1 MNLKTKLL
9 FSFLIIGSLLLVN
22 CQVED
27 LQESASK
34 RNPYAPIVSKEF
46 KEFEK
51 LPGLLSEI
59 IPNHG
64 LSVRNKNT
72 DPRYQ
77 FEIDSTAVIQ
87 ITNNGI
93 AYYTMS
99 ITRENQEDGVF
110 ENLVVFDNGNEK
122 KAIIVKYKPD
132 ASFLSRFELNP
143 DAQFSGKFNMTELGH
158 SNLASRLTSATK
170 CFISTHLYC
179 TNNNPP
185 TLAGKGCYTNKD
197 GGAHVKSITSVNCFE
212 IIINEPEPYL
222 NNTFVLNPINDAGGG
237 NPDIATSIA
246 THPVFMGIIDFRFI
260 RRLTPEQKAWWNNA
274 NNNAA
279 VAVILNYLKD
289 NTSNHSYVNNQL
301 ILDGDINSEAK
312 AFAKELIDLAITET
326 NQLDANKLLQLTLL
340 IETNENGFFTEEF
353 TESLLP
359 YLDIDQ
365 SRPPLDFPITHLTL
379 KTYLN
384 YNKLRTLNPEWS
396 RAKCIWYATKEIVHI
411 SLDAFGLIPVGGE
424 IADLVNGVLYT
435 IEGDG
440 LNASLSYA
448 SAVPFAGWA
457 STSVKYGFKIVN
469 QTSDINTKVKLVW
482 KVMPDNMIYFGS
494 DSNCRKQLRK
504 ILGLSLGNPNQAHH
518 IIPLNLQL
526 NKAIQKA
533 AKSSNAFHMN
543 EALNGITLERA
554 IHNGSHAN
562 YDRLIKGYLDA
573 IPASATPDQAYNAV
587 NALINKIRLA
597 IQNNPEVP
605 INQLNF

>member
-9 FSFLIIGSLLLVN
+9 FSFLMIGSLLLVN

-110 ENLVVFDNGNEK
+110 ENLVVFDDGNEK

-143 DAQFSGKFNMTELGH
+143 DAQFSGKFNMTELER

-197 GGAHVKSITSVNCFE
+197 GGAHVKSITYVNCFE

-279 VAVILNYLKD
+279 VAVILNYLKE

-301 ILDGDINSEAK
+301 ILDGDISSEAK
-312 AFAKELIDLAITET
+312 AFAKQFIQNSIVSGLNFNFEKSLESPANIDFTGIDLNTPEGKKLDCIYKTMMTVPAFKDLFQNTFGTNDRINVKFEIADNLPSTLNGNCIMEERTISNNVTIYNNLIRINKNILDSSKSDIFIAKVILHEAIHAYL
-326 NQLDANKLLQLTLL
+326 NIKQANC
-340 IETNENGFFTEEF
+340 NNGAT
-353 TESLLP
+353 LP
-359 YLDIDQ
+359 YL
-365 SRPPLDFPITHLTL
+365 
-379 KTYLN
+379 N
-384 YNKLRTLNPEWS
+384 
-396 RAKCIWYATKEIVHI
+396 
-411 SLDAFGLIPVGGE
+411 
-424 IADLVNGVLYT
+424 
-435 IEGDG
+435 
-440 LNASLSYA
+440 
-448 SAVPFAGWA
+448 
-457 STSVKYGFKIVN
+457 
-469 QTSDINTKVKLVW
+469 
-482 KVMPDNMIYFGS
+482 
-494 DSNCRKQLRK
+494 
-504 ILGLSLGNPNQAHH
+504 
-518 IIPLNLQL
+518 NLQL
-526 NKAIQKA
+526 GELIRTFYQGFNCHI
-533 AKSSNAFHMN
+533 NV
-543 EALNGITLERA
+543 
-554 IHNGSHAN
+554 NGSAQSQHDFIFNHMIPTFMDVLWGLKDKLISQSHQQQITSDPFYNTTTEAFEPFIWNDFFYNLSLAGLHQTESFIN
-562 YDRLIKGYLDA
+562 YIENDPEKLQKFNFYNN
-573 IPASATPDQAYNAV
+573 SA
-587 NALINKIRLA
+587 
-597 IQNNPEVP
+597 
-605 INQLNF
+605 QLLTKNCN

>member
-9 FSFLIIGSLLLVN
+9 FSFLMIGSLLLVN

-34 RNPYAPIVSKEF
+34 RNPYTPIVSKEF

-51 LPGLLSEI
+51 LLGILSEI

-110 ENLVVFDNGNEK
+110 ENLVVFDDGNEK

-143 DAQFSGKFNMTELGH
+143 DTQFSGKFNMTELGH

-246 THPVFMGIIDFRFI
+246 THPVFMGIIDFRFL

-274 NNNAA
+274 SNNESVAA
-279 VAVILNYLKD
+279 ILNYLKENMYGSSLLD
-289 NTSNHSYVNNQL
+289 INNEAIVFARQLIQASIDTGLTFNVEKSIDSPFNIDMSLVSGNSPEEIRFNKIYDKLRKSFDFRYLFVNIFNTTNFINAKFAIANIPQDPTGYIAGDCRLTRSSFGGLSNTIRIDKTALQTYSDSRIALIILHECIHAYLNIKLAHPNIAMDVDTINNLNLVECINTNYNGFTNRQDQHDFFVDYMIPTMVGVLTSIKDELFTPTQIYSVENPQPNSYVYATTPTIPSVKNFSQVVPWSWQDYFRHL
-301 ILDGDINSEAK
+301 SYDG
-312 AFAKELIDLAITET
+312 
-326 NQLDANKLLQLTLL
+326 LQLSRQFPLVYPTGSQ
-340 IETNENGFFTEEF
+340 N
-353 TESLLP
+353 SLNWEQ
-359 YLDIDQ
+359 Y
-365 SRPPLDFPITHLTL
+365 
-379 KTYLN
+379 
-384 YNKLRTLNPEWS
+384 
-396 RAKCIWYATKEIVHI
+396 I
-411 SLDAFGLIPVGGE
+411 SI
-424 IADLVNGVLYT
+424 GVL
-435 IEGDG
+435 
-440 LNASLSYA
+440 N
-448 SAVPFAGWA
+448 F
-457 STSVKYGFKIVN
+457 
-469 QTSDINTKVKLVW
+469 
-482 KVMPDNMIYFGS
+482 
-494 DSNCRKQLRK
+494 
-504 ILGLSLGNPNQAHH
+504 NP
-518 IIPLNLQL
+518 
-526 NKAIQKA
+526 
-533 AKSSNAFHMN
+533 
-543 EALNGITLERA
+543 
-554 IHNGSHAN
+554 
-562 YDRLIKGYLDA
+562 
-573 IPASATPDQAYNAV
+573 
-587 NALINKIRLA
+587 
-597 IQNNPEVP
+597 
-605 INQLNF
+605 